1 VKVKWRFKEHG
12 VDTFTP
18 YPREINALLEKAYQE
33 KAGCYTGKRLG
44 FVFMVD
50 FGQMNEQRQNS
61 NGFFEVSRIQNR
73 ECHDRVTSLSQVRVI
88 AISFTVPDFWEAMEG
103 KKTLC
108 YDLTP
113 SSEEFKCVEKNFRS
127 TASAFNQI
135 VKVFR

>member
-1 VKVKWRFKEHG
+1 MAKGISIRGLAKDVATVHGLVEEIIHRIEKHTRDVAEGEALVATNQVKWRFKEHG

-50 FGQMNEQRQNS
+50 FGQMKEQRQNS

-73 ECHDRVTSLSQVRVI
+73 ECHD
-88 AISFTVPDFWEAMEG
+88 DF
-103 KKTLC
+103 
-108 YDLTP
+108 P
-113 SSEEFKCVEKNFRS
+113 
-127 TASAFNQI
+127 
-135 VKVFR
+135 